1 MTDNS
6 LAPDSSNIGS
16 QIEQN
21 TKGDRNTSIGN
32 MSGGQ
37 VNNYYVSHDG
47 KLQAHTESKP
57 SPPKIPPLLPY
68 MPDRKQQEFEL
79 AEAVKKHLDQAHLK
93 PLICI
98 LHGYQHQCHV

>member
-6 LAPDSSNIGS
+6 LAPDSPNIGS

-32 MSGGQ
+32 MSGGE

-47 KLQAHTESKP
+47 KFQAQTESKP
-57 SPPKIPPLLPY
+57 SPKKIPSLLPY
-68 MPDRKQQEFEL
+68 LPNRKQQDEEL
-79 AEAVKKHLDQAHLK
+79 FDAIQNHLIAVVA
-93 PLICI
+93 
-98 LHGYQHQCHV
+98 